1 MVTGVTVSRVTPHF
15 DLGRYPA
22 LGFRM
27 ARYIQKLALL
37 GRERWIGWEID
48 GVGTEVPGLVL
59 AEDLPEDVLRAHGV
73 MDFSPMPFESF
84 LGLGAALA
92 AGGTLL
98 EEDIEFRLDALQVG
112 MDRGRTR
119 GVTIIPRQLLALML
133 GEAIEHPRVQ
143 QRFREWESVG
153 AVQVLRG
160 DDCYLRITGRLA

>member
-1 MVTGVTVSRVTPHF
+1 
-15 DLGRYPA
+15 
-22 LGFRM
+22 M
-27 ARYIQKLALL
+27 ARYIQKLSLL

-48 GVGTEVPGLVL
+48 GIGTEVPGLVL
-59 AEDLPEDVLRAHGV
+59 AEDLSEEELRAHGV

-84 LGLGAALA
+84 VGLGAALA
-92 AGGTLL
+92 TKSKDAML

-112 MDRGRTR
+112 MDRSRSR
-119 GVTIIPRQLLALML
+119 GLTIIPRQVLALML

-143 QRFREWESVG
+143 ERFREWEKVG

>member
-1 MVTGVTVSRVTPHF
+1 
-15 DLGRYPA
+15 
-22 LGFRM
+22 M

-48 GVGTEVPGLVL
+48 GVGTEVPGLLL
-59 AEDLPEDVLRAHGV
+59 ADDVPEEELRAHGV
-73 MDFSPMPFESF
+73 KEFSPMPFESF

-92 AGGTLL
+92 QGGVMLDQ
-98 EEDIEFRLDALQVG
+98 DIEFRLDALQVG
-112 MDRGRTR
+112 MDRGRSKGMT
-119 GVTIIPRQLLALML
+119 VIPKQMLALML

-143 QRFREWESVG
+143 ERFREWESVG

>member
-1 MVTGVTVSRVTPHF
+1 
-15 DLGRYPA
+15 
-22 LGFRM
+22 M
-27 ARYIQKLALL
+27 ARYIQKLSLL

-59 AEDLPEDVLRAHGV
+59 AEDLSDEDLRAHGV

-84 LGLGAALA
+84 LGLGAALTTGA
-92 AGGTLL
+92 KGSML

-112 MDRGRTR
+112 MDRSRSR
-119 GVTIIPRQLLALML
+119 GLTIIPRHMLALML

-143 QRFREWESVG
+143 ERFREWEKVG

>member
-1 MVTGVTVSRVTPHF
+1 
-15 DLGRYPA
+15 
-22 LGFRM
+22 M
-27 ARYIQKLALL
+27 ARYIQKLSLL

-48 GVGTEVPGLVL
+48 GIGTEVPGLVL
-59 AEDLPEDVLRAHGV
+59 AEDLSEEDLRAHGV

-84 LGLGAALA
+84 LGLGAALT
-92 AGGTLL
+92 AGAKGSML

-112 MDRGRTR
+112 MDRSRSR
-119 GVTIIPRQLLALML
+119 GLTIIPRHMLALML

-143 QRFREWESVG
+143 ERFREWEKVG

>member
-1 MVTGVTVSRVTPHF
+1 
-15 DLGRYPA
+15 
-22 LGFRM
+22 M

-59 AEDLPEDVLRAHGV
+59 ADDLAEDELRAHGV
-73 MDFSPMPFESF
+73 KEFSPMPFESF
-84 LGLGAALA
+84 LGLGAALS

-119 GVTIIPRQLLALML
+119 GVTIIPRHLLALML

>member
-1 MVTGVTVSRVTPHF
+1 
-15 DLGRYPA
+15 
-22 LGFRM
+22 M

-48 GVGTEVPGLVL
+48 GIGTEVPGLVL

-84 LGLGAALA
+84 LGLGAAFTA
-92 AGGTLL
+92 AGTLL
-98 EEDIEFRLDALQVG
+98 DEDIEFRLDALQVG

-119 GVTIIPRQLLALML
+119 GVTIIPRHLLALML

-153 AVQVLRG
+153 AVQLLRG